1 MKLKKGDSDHRE
13 INSRQSPESED
24 NPPVPQHL
32 INLLKMKAFREK
44 LKTVKKKTIGP
55 RTDLLSAN
63 SHSRRHTFALYKAY
77 LIICMLLAY

>member
-44 LKTVKKKTIGP
+44 LKTVKKNCWS
-55 RTDLLSAN
+55 TDWSVKRKLTLSQA
-63 SHSRRHTFALYKAY
+63 HLCIIQG

>member
-1 MKLKKGDSDHRE
+1 MKRMKLKKGDSDHRE

-44 LKTVKKKTIGP
+44 LKTVKKTVGP

-63 SHSRRHTFALYKAY
+63 SHSRRHTFALYKA
-77 LIICMLLAY
+77 